1 MRHIIIGD
9 IHGCLEELEALLHKT
24 NAAQADRIIFVG
36 DLVDRGPDSAGVVK
50 KVLSMID
57 DGYTI
62 VLVKGNHE
70 DKWFRVHEKVA
81 RGDIALAKTM
91 KEGEAIMK
99 MQTELRPAEIERL
112 RDLSVLY
119 YRIPDWDNS
128 VVHAG
133 IPGDMRQ
140 FPMLTPESSTR
151 VRKRANLLFYTR
163 YLSKKT
169 GKMLAMGTERAGD
182 PFWAEVYDGREG
194 HIVFGHQPYDTVM
207 HFPHATGIDTSCCFG
222 GQLTALILEK
232 DQDRKFISVKAKRA
246 YAAMTYSY

>member
-1 MRHIIIGD
+1 MRQIIIGD

-24 NAAQADRIIFVG
+24 NATQADRIIFVG
-36 DLVDRGPDSAGVVK
+36 DLVDRGPYSAGVVK

-57 DGYTI
+57 DGYNI

-70 DKWFRVHEKVA
+70 DKWFRVYEKVTK
-81 RGDIALAKTM
+81 GDIDLAKAM
-91 KEGEAIMK
+91 KEGEAIID
-99 MQTELRPAEIERL
+99 MQSELNPIVLERL
-112 RDLSVLY
+112 QDLSVLY
-119 YRIPDWDNS
+119 YRIPDWDIS

-140 FPMLTPESSTR
+140 FPMLTSDSTSR
-151 VRKRANLLFYTR
+151 ERKRANLLFYTR
-163 YLSKKT
+163 YLSQKT
-169 GKMLAMGTERAGD
+169 GKMLAMGTEKEGD

-222 GQLTALILEK
+222 GKLTALILEK
-232 DQDRKFISVKAKRA
+232 GHPRQFVSVDAQRA

>member
-24 NAAQADRIIFVG
+24 NATQADRIIFVG

-57 DGYTI
+57 DGYNI

-99 MQTELRPAEIERL
+99 MQTELRPADIERL

-119 YRIPDWDNS
+119 YRIPDWDIS
-128 VVHAG
+128 VVHA
-133 IPGDMRQ
+133 
-140 FPMLTPESSTR
+140 
-151 VRKRANLLFYTR
+151 
-163 YLSKKT
+163 
-169 GKMLAMGTERAGD
+169 
-182 PFWAEVYDGREG
+182 
-194 HIVFGHQPYDTVM
+194 
-207 HFPHATGIDTSCCFG
+207 
-222 GQLTALILEK
+222 
-232 DQDRKFISVKAKRA
+232 
-246 YAAMTYSY
+246 